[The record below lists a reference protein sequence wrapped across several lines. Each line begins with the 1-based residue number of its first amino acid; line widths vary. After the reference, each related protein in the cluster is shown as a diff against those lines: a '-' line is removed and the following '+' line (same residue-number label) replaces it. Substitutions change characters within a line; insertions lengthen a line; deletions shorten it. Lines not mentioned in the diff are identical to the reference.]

1 MLHLPDTGH
10 KVFEVAIYN
19 KEVRA
24 LVKLNQSHSF
34 FDDQWAKVQ
43 VRDVVARD
51 EGEARTL
58 IAQRFP
64 PRDGFVIQGVNRR
77 RY

>member
-24 LVKLNQSHSF
+24 LVNKNQSHSY

-64 PRDGFVIQGVNRR
+64 PRDGFVIQGVMRG